1 MKEEEDFL
9 CPRPLTHHRLFWLS
23 HPFIHIHRSSSC
35 LIWSSA
41 PSAGHD
47 RNKKNL
53 KPTPSASYFLHFPIQ
68 RQQRLA
74 LDDWN
79 FLFLLVRQNWIEKGK
94 KKRHTHTQVC
104 KFVFNCVCWADGGGV
119 EGPET
124 GGSVCPHHDHDEWHL
139 YKRRRKKEP
148 RLLSSHVRSFFLSS
162 SFPMKCAYLCDDDD
176 DDDGSHL
183 IKPNL
188 KSVERK
194 RPMRQKERK
203 N

>member
-1 MKEEEDFL
+1 MQTRRNERNERKKGEEDFL

-41 PSAGHD
+41 PSAGHE

-104 KFVFNCVCWADGGGV
+104 KFVFNCVCAGLMVVEWRDPRPGGV
-119 EGPET
+119 SVHITTTTSDIYTKEEG
-124 GGSVCPHHDHDEWHL
+124 
-139 YKRRRKKEP
+139 KKNLVFFP
-148 RLLSSHVRSFFLSS
+148 VMFLLSFFLLHSQWNALT
-162 SFPMKCAYLCDDDD
+162 FATTTTTAVTWLNP
-176 DDDGSHL
+176 
-183 IKPNL
+183 I
-188 KSVERK
+188 
-194 RPMRQKERK
+194 
-203 N
+203 